1 MLGNTKGKLIN
12 QYIPD
17 YVIFDLETTGISCRY
32 DEVIEISAVKVRGG
46 KVTEDFSELLN
57 PGRPIPF
64 AASRVNHIS
73 DDMVAGAQ
81 PFSEVLPRFL
91 KFIEEDTLVGHNIS
105 TFDMKFLYR
114 DCEKYFGQTLTNNYI
129 DTLRLSTLCFP
140 EMHHH
145 RLSDMAEHYG
155 ISTSGAHRALAD
167 CVMTQQVFEKLAGEL
182 KHSPNRVADMTT
194 CPECGMPLMKRS
206 GRYGEFWG
214 CTGYPD
220 CRYTRNIG
228 RGK

>member
-12 QYIPD
+12 QYTPD

-32 DEVIEISAVKVRGG
+32 DEIIEISAVKVRGG
-46 KVTEDFSELLN
+46 NVIEEFSELVN

-64 AASRVNHIS
+64 AASSVNHIS
-73 DDMVAGAQ
+73 DDMVAGAP
-81 PFSEVLPRFL
+81 PFLEVLPRFL

-129 DTLRLSTLCFP
+129 DTLRLSARCFP

-145 RLSDMAEHYG
+145 RLCDMAEHYG
-155 ISTSGAHRALAD
+155 IATEGAHRALAD
-167 CVMTQQVFEKLAGEL
+167 CIMTQQVFEKLAGEL
-182 KHSPNRVADMTT
+182 RHATSRVAPMTA
-194 CPECGMPLMKRS
+194 CPECGMPLIKRN

-220 CRYTRNIG
+220 CRYTRNVG